1 MKACTVPPSD
11 DFIRAPKLT
20 FLMDTLPLGK
30 ALDRLWKM
38 EKMIQKSRFSE
49 IRFPKTNVNTLV
61 KGTVKPY
68 IKPLL
73 P

>member
-1 MKACTVPPSD
+1 
-11 DFIRAPKLT
+11 
-20 FLMDTLPLGK
+20 MDALPLGK
-30 ALDRLWKM
+30 ALDRSRKM

-49 IRFPKTNVNTLV
+49 IRSPKTNVNTLV

>member
-1 MKACTVPPSD
+1 
-11 DFIRAPKLT
+11 
-20 FLMDTLPLGK
+20 
-30 ALDRLWKM
+30 M

-49 IRFPKTNVNTLV
+49 IRFPETNVNTLV

-68 IKPLL
+68 IRPLL